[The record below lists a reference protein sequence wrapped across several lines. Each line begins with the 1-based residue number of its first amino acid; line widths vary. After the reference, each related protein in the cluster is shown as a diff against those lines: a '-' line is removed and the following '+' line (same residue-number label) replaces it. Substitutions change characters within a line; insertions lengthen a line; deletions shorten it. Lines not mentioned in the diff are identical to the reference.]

1 MNTFVASLLIS
12 VLVVCAYANSSCIHE
27 NFTQFGCNQVIPQ
40 GASIFGGKA
49 TITKLT
55 GNAGL
60 GTYNTQ
66 TEDCEFSFGAC
77 STLSF
82 DTPLPVLIGA
92 DFQYSLSIKFAQKF
106 RSFGAGK
113 VYGSGVITFQFR
125 KGGSVVLSDSIDRNG
140 LDCSTGSAD
149 SWSVAGGFDEVIIS
163 GSIFAVTDLSA
174 CFNGA
179 VLFTGGAGGETLVF
193 EDTCIHCVDA
203 LRINYWKKFT
213 CNDNGSCQTRTYL
226 GSNCTSINFAI
237 NSISVSTT
245 LLELIF
251 PIPHT
256 VCIVT
261 TSVPPTLAARG
272 LPDALPLSHVE
283 L

>member
-1 MNTFVASLLIS
+1 MNTFVGSLLIS
-12 VLVVCAYANSSCIHE
+12 VLVVCVYANQSCITE
-27 NFTQFGCNQVIPQ
+27 NFSQFGCNQNIPQ

-49 TITKLT
+49 TITKLS

-60 GTYNTQ
+60 GSYNTL

-77 STLSF
+77 STLTF
-82 DTPLPVLIGA
+82 DTPDPVLIGA
-92 DFQYSLSIKFAQKF
+92 DFQYSFSIRFAQKF
-106 RSFGAGK
+106 RSFSAGK
-113 VYGSGVITFQFR
+113 VYGSGVITFQFK
-125 KGGSVVLSDSIDRNG
+125 KGGSVVMSDSIDRSA
-140 LDCSTGSAD
+140 LDCTIGSSGTWAP
-149 SWSVAGGFDEVIIS
+149 AGGFDEVVIS
-163 GSIFAVTDLSA
+163 GSIFGVTDLSA
-174 CFNGA
+174 CYNGA
-179 VLFTGGAGGETLVF
+179 VLFTGGVGGETLVF

-213 CNDNGSCQTRTYL
+213 CTDSGSCQTRTYL

-261 TSVPPTLAARG
+261 TSVPQTLVSRG
-272 LPDALPLSHVE
+272 LPDALPISHEE